1 MSEQYQK
8 RRSER
13 ATGDMGKR
21 VFDLVVGAVLALV
34 ALPLILGFA
43 IALAITLRAWPFF
56 LQERIGQHGRHFKIL
71 KLRTLPPS
79 MPKYAL
85 KDSLDFSTLPTVAQF
100 LRRTH
105 LDELPQLFCVVAG
118 RLSLVGPR
126 PKMPDEHE
134 PVDATYAAVRQSVR
148 QGCTG
153 LWQIGRDADGLPH
166 EAPEYDYFYVE
177 HKSLWLDLWI
187 LFQTV
192 LVVGG
197 LRRGTSLDSVPAW
210 ALAPVGASVRTL
222 QPTASPLAFDSN
234 AMLATAEAA

>member
-1 MSEQYQK
+1 
-8 RRSER
+8 
-13 ATGDMGKR
+13 MGKR
-21 VFDLVVGAVLALV
+21 IFDVLVGAVLALV
-34 ALPLILGFA
+34 ALPFILGFA

-71 KLRTLPPS
+71 KLRTLPTHT
-79 MPKYAL
+79 PKYAL
-85 KDSLDFSTLPTVAQF
+85 KDSLDFSTLPAVAQF

-126 PKMPDEHE
+126 PKMPDAHE
-134 PVDATYAAVRQSVR
+134 PVDPTYAAVRQSVK

-166 EAPEYDYFYVE
+166 EAPEYDYFYIQNR
-177 HKSLWLDLWI
+177 SMWLDLWI

-192 LVVGG
+192 LVVSR
-197 LRRGTSLDSVPAW
+197 LSAGTSLDAIPAW
-210 ALAPVGASVRTL
+210 AVAPAPAPLLAFESVGSV
-222 QPTASPLAFDSN
+222 LAFDSN
-234 AMLATAEAA
+234 SLATAEAA